1 MSCKVA
7 LPILSCKE
15 NRKVTLRARNICSFQ
30 VERRIKTEF
39 ILRKEKR
46 FYFFG
51 YTLLLTDNG
60 DVKARTKDAPGYFSV
75 SPQKLHHMYKRNS
88 LLKIWSLWS

>member
-15 NRKVTLRARNICSFQ
+15 NRKVTLTARNICSFQ

-88 LLKIWSLWS
+88 LIKIWSLWS

>member
-1 MSCKVA
+1 M
-7 LPILSCKE
+7 
-15 NRKVTLRARNICSFQ
+15 TLRARNICSFQ

-60 DVKARTKDAPGYFSV
+60 YVKARTKDAPGYFSL
-75 SPQKLHHMYKRNS
+75 SPQKLHHSGAPARAKRARS
-88 LLKIWSLWS
+88 GAPWVTKFGKLSIR

>member
-1 MSCKVA
+1 M
-7 LPILSCKE
+7 
-15 NRKVTLRARNICSFQ
+15 
-30 VERRIKTEF
+30 ERRIKTEF

-75 SPQKLHHMYKRNS
+75 SPQKLHHMTV
-88 LLKIWSLWS
+88 

>member
-1 MSCKVA
+1 M
-7 LPILSCKE
+7 
-15 NRKVTLRARNICSFQ
+15 TLRARNICSFQ

-75 SPQKLHHMYKRNS
+75 RPVHHMYKRNS
-88 LLKIWSLWS
+88 LIKIWSLWS